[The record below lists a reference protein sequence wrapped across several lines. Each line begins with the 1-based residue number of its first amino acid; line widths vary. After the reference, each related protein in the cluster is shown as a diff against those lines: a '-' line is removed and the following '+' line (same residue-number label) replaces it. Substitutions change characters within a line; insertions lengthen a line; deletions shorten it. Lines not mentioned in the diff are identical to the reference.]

1 MYESFYGLSAKPFQL
16 KPDPNFFFGSKGH
29 KRAMAYLEYGLAQG
43 EGFIVITG
51 EVGAG
56 KTTLVRNLFRKMEEK
71 NILAAQL
78 VSTHLGSEDT
88 LRMAA
93 AAFGLPFKDA
103 SKADLLT
110 SIEEY
115 LRLCDRQGKRALLV
129 VDEAQNL
136 TPRAVEELRML
147 SNFQTVDKSLLQ
159 TFLLG
164 QPEFR
169 KTLNG
174 SEMEQLRQRVIATYH
189 LGPMDAS
196 ETRSYIEH
204 RLNTVGWRG
213 DPAFDEGAFVAI
225 YNHTGGIPRKI
236 NTLCDRLLLMGCL
249 EELRAFGNSEVN
261 EVINDI
267 QQEFDLPAS
276 ENNIQA
282 PPATVPGKTE
292 THSSLENMDE
302 RIAKM
307 ENSVIS
313 VLDLLKQIL
322 SLPRVNKELSKRR

>member
-1 MYESFYGLSAKPFQL
+1 MYESFYGFSAKPFQL

-29 KRAMAYLEYGLAQG
+29 KRAMAYLEYGLSQG

-51 EVGAG
+51 DVGAG
-56 KTTLVRNLFRKMEEK
+56 KTTLVRNLFRKLEAK

-78 VSTHLGSEDT
+78 VSTHLGSDDT

-110 SIEEY
+110 GIEEF

-136 TPRAVEELRML
+136 TPSAVEELRML

-196 ETRSYIEH
+196 ETRLYIEH

-213 DPAFDEGAFVAI
+213 DPTFGEDAFAAV
-225 YNHTGGIPRKI
+225 YTHTGGIPRKI

-249 EELRAFGNSEVN
+249 EELHAFGNSEVS
-261 EVINDI
+261 EVISDI

-276 ENNIQA
+276 ETDAQVT
-282 PPATVPGKTE
+282 PVTVPDKAE
-292 THSSLENMDE
+292 TRTSLESMDE

-313 VLDLLKQIL
+313 VLDLLKQVL